1 MHISPRQRRRSVRA
15 HYLRQHG
22 QSLKQIAETVN
33 VSVATVRADLKLAE
47 THWSSIAAASADD
60 LLLESLFLLKTRLSL
75 AIKYDYVADN
85 ANRLTPVEY
94 LRARDAQETQ
104 LNSLAREIRRT
115 VQDVHRR
122 AEQRPDQPDLYEEEP
137 QELAETTTK
146 LSQIE
151 PPDSTISSPEQEIV
165 QSEASEEKNPLNTV
179 QSPVPA
185 PERGPAPLHDPVISE
200 AIELFPHLRRK
211 SDEQILN
218 FLEKLTDPNAK
229 TPEIPIPA
237 YAEAAG

>member
-1 MHISPRQRRRSVRA
+1 MHITPRQRRRSVRV

-33 VSVATVRADLKLAE
+33 ISVATVRADLKLAE
-47 THWSSIAAASADD
+47 THWSSIAAATADD
-60 LLLESLFLLKTRLSL
+60 LLLESLFLLKTRLSI
-75 AIKYDYVADN
+75 AIAHDSVADN
-85 ANRLTPVEY
+85 AKRLTPVEY

-122 AEQRPDQPDLYEEEP
+122 ADQRPDQPDLFEEEP
-137 QELAETTTK
+137 QELAETTPE

-151 PPDSTISSPEQEIV
+151 PPDSTISSPQQEIV
-165 QSEASEEKNPLNTV
+165 QSEAEEEKF
-179 QSPVPA
+179 VPEPPQA
-185 PERGPAPLHDPVISE
+185 PEIDPVISE
-200 AIELFPHLRRK
+200 AIELFPHLKRK

-237 YAEAAG
+237 YPEAAG

>member
-1 MHISPRQRRRSVRA
+1 MHISPRQRRRSVRV

-33 VSVATVRADLKLAE
+33 ISVATVRADLKLAE
-47 THWSSIAAASADD
+47 THWSSIAAATADD
-60 LLLESLFLLKTRLSL
+60 LLLESLFLLKTRLSI
-75 AIKYDYVADN
+75 AIAHDSVADN
-85 ANRLTPVEY
+85 AKRLTPVEY

-115 VQDVHRR
+115 VQDIHRR
-122 AEQRPDQPDLYEEEP
+122 ADQRPDQPDLIEDVL
-137 QELAETTTK
+137 QELAETTPK

-151 PPDSTISSPEQEIV
+151 PPDSTIPSPEQEIV
-165 QSEASEEKNPLNTV
+165 ESEAEEENSLPEPP
-179 QSPVPA
+179 QA
-185 PERGPAPLHDPVISE
+185 PEIDPVISE

-211 SDEQILN
+211 SDEQILH

-237 YAEAAG
+237 YTEAAG

>member
-1 MHISPRQRRRSVRA
+1 MHISPRQRRRSVRV
-15 HYLRQHG
+15 HYLRQRG
-22 QSLKQIAETVN
+22 QSLKQIAETVD
-33 VSVATVRADLKLAE
+33 VSVPTVRADLKLAE
-47 THWSSIAAASADD
+47 THWSSIAAATADD
-60 LLLESLFLLKTRLSL
+60 LLLESLHLLKLRLDI
-75 AIKYDYVADN
+75 AITHDFVTDN
-85 ANRLTPVEY
+85 AKRLTPVEY

-122 AEQRPDQPDLYEEEP
+122 AEQRPDQPDLFHEEP
-137 QELAETTTK
+137 QELAETTPE

-151 PPDSTISSPEQEIV
+151 PPNSTISSPEQEIV
-165 QSEASEEKNPLNTV
+165 QSEAEEEKIAAEPS
-179 QSPVPA
+179 QQ
-185 PERGPAPLHDPVISE
+185 PEIDPVISE

-229 TPEIPIPA
+229 TPEIPLPA
-237 YAEAAG
+237 YPEAAG